1 MTISIIDT
9 PYVDVALEAARA
21 AVAAAESRDM
31 RIAVVVLDGTFTE
44 VAVLRMDGAFASAVQ
59 VARAKAHTS
68 VNFGA
73 PTSAMA
79 ERVSP
84 ENKVALS
91 TVEPRLMFVGG
102 GVPLRSGDRLVGG
115 LGVSGGSEPDDVAVA
130 EAAMT
135 SIAHLLGT

>member
-1 MTISIIDT
+1 MSTSITET

-21 AVAAAESRDM
+21 AVAAAEGRDM
-31 RIAVVVLDGTFTE
+31 RIAVVILDYTFTD
-44 VAVLRMDGAFASAVQ
+44 VAVLRMDGAFASTVR
-59 VARAKAHTS
+59 VARAKAHTA
-68 VNFGA
+68 VNFGT
-73 PTSAMA
+73 PTSAIA
-79 ERVSP
+79 ERVTP

-102 GVPLRSGDRLVGG
+102 GVPLRSGDQLVGG
-115 LGVSGGSEPDDVAVA
+115 LGVSGGSEADDVAVA